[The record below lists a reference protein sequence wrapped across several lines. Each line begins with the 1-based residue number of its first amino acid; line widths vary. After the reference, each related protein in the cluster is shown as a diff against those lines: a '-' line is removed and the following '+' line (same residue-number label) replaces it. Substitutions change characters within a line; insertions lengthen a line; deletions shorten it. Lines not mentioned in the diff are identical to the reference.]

1 MIYAIYDG
9 EPGKVWVEEDQK
21 WKNFEKK
28 PLRGLTYSQNGRIVK
43 IDADTRKVF
52 LQAESPC

>member
-28 PLRGLTYSQNGRIVK
+28 SLRGLTYSQNGRIVK

-52 LQAESPC
+52 L